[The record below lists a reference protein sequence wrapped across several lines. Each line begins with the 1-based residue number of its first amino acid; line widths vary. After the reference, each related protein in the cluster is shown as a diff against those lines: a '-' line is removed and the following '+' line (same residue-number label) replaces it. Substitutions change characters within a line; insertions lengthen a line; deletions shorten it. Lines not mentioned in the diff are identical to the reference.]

1 MIRRVLDTL
10 RSGGRG
16 VSGGTGRPSEY
27 DTIVAVSSLLLEMAA
42 IDGEFSDDERKRILA
57 LLRDEFQLYND
68 DAVALMESAEE
79 ELGTTERKWQYAS
92 RIREQYAAEEK
103 LRVVELLWRVVLAD
117 GQVARHEEYVLRK
130 LAELLGMTD
139 EEVLAARTRAG
150 ASS

>member
-1 MIRRVLDTL
+1 
-10 RSGGRG
+10 
-16 VSGGTGRPSEY
+16 
-27 DTIVAVSSLLLEMAA
+27 MAA

-68 DAVALMESAEE
+68 DAVALMERAEE

-92 RIREQYAAEEK
+92 LIREQYAAEEK

-150 ASS
+150 ASP